1 MCVKII
7 SPKYAQEFNMAEPLC
22 DQIGDASEIVV
33 DFDPADPKVDCFLVQ
48 IETMVKRGITCKAD
62 IKVNVNN
69 HLSGLRYERRIESL
83 KRKLDINEVIKGVCN
98 MAADADRKLGEL
110 SKLCLGNTDER

>member
-7 SPKYAQEFNMAEPLC
+7 SPENEHEFNIAQPLSE
-22 DQIGDASEIVV
+22 QIGDAKEIVV
-33 DFDPADPKVDCFLVQ
+33 DFDPTDPKIDCFMVQ
-48 IETMVKRGITCKAD
+48 IEAMVKKGIACKAN
-62 IKVNVNN
+62 ITVNVNN

-83 KRKLDINEVIKGVCN
+83 KRKLDINEVIKGVCH

-110 SKLCLGNTDER
+110 SRLCLGNTDER

>member
-7 SPKYAQEFNMAEPLC
+7 SPENERELNMAKPFSE
-22 DQIGDASEIVV
+22 QIANASEIVV
-33 DFDPADPKVDCFLVQ
+33 DFDPADPKIDFFLVQ
-48 IETMVKRGITCKAD
+48 IESMVKRGIACKAD
-62 IKVNVNN
+62 IRVNVNN

-83 KRKLDINEVIKGVCN
+83 KRKLDINEVIKGVCH

-110 SKLCLGNTDER
+110 SRLCLGNTDER